1 MTVLVLVIV
10 FEIIL
15 AIGQLELFFKSGL
28 KWWMGLI
35 PIYSSWV
42 LITKIAKMNSYW
54 FVLDLII
61 FILFKLDLKTSL
73 SVLLYVV
80 DFFVTFCICFNIAKK
95 FKKNP
100 IIFGIIGSIFT
111 GLWFMCLGLDKESR
125 YDDSIVVSPD
135 GPFNL

>member
-42 LITKIAKMNSYW
+42 LITKIAKMNS
-54 FVLDLII
+54 
-61 FILFKLDLKTSL
+61 
-73 SVLLYVV
+73 
-80 DFFVTFCICFNIAKK
+80 
-95 FKKNP
+95 
-100 IIFGIIGSIFT
+100 
-111 GLWFMCLGLDKESR
+111 
-125 YDDSIVVSPD
+125 
-135 GPFNL
+135 